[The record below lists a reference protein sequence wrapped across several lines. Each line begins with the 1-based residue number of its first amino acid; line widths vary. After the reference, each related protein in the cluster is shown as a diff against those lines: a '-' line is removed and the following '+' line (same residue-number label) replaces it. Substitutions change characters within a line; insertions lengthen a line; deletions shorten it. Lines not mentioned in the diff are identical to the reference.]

1 MKSKKVRAPVP
12 SAGLHLV
19 KTIVSDDEVDAA
31 KSQWESLRTVEK
43 LAALRF
49 DEPRLVARVVEIQK
63 ELCVSDFRCYALGIR
78 GQDAVREK
86 VGMSKF
92 AVEGD
97 ERGQKPEAFFAKAEF
112 VDRPDLF
119 EYLEAELGKPLLRH
133 APVMQR
139 DTWFMIFDKM
149 PMSWGEFLR
158 QVLTLVESAVWDV
171 FQRSARGSQDI
182 SKDGTA
188 GHAKDISAES
198 EDIEA
203 LTVAI
208 EGEVTEKK
216 RSASAKKKTRQK
228 RQAMLAAVDE
238 DSSSCAASTTQV
250 PSGLSGLV
258 VGDDDDSVSLSST
271 STARVVPRPGDNE
284 VILQVDWSSAVP
296 VDPTIRLETV
306 AENTSVELEVDWSQ
320 PAEQPEETRW
330 SVGMTDA
337 VTGVTA
343 EWHWVTTPY
352 RSSLTCGNLMT
363 HTKNT
368 FLEIAIANSDTP
380 SEVRRRTKSA
390 PARER
395 RRRRSR

>member
-1 MKSKKVRAPVP
+1 MKCKKVRAPVP
-12 SAGLHLV
+12 SAGLHLI
-19 KTIVSDDEVDAA
+19 KTIVSDEEIDAA

-92 AVEGD
+92 AVEGN
-97 ERGQKPEAFFAKAEF
+97 ELGQKPEAFFAKAEF

-133 APVMQR
+133 GLVMQR

-158 QVLTLVESAVWDV
+158 QVLTLVESAVWDA
-171 FQRSARGSQDI
+171 FQCSARGSQCI
-182 SKDGTA
+182 SMDRTA
-188 GHAKDISAES
+188 KHANDISAGS

-203 LTVAI
+203 LIVAI
-208 EGEVTEKK
+208 ESEVPEKK
-216 RSASAKKKTRQK
+216 RSASAKKKARQK

-238 DSSSCAASTTQV
+238 SSSTGASTTNV
-250 PSGLSGLV
+250 PSGLV
-258 VGDDDDSVSLSST
+258 AGDDDDSVSLSST

-284 VILQVDWSSAVP
+284 DILQVDWSTAAP

-306 AENTSVELEVDWSQ
+306 EENTSVELEVDWSE
-320 PAEQPEETRW
+320 PAAQPEETRW
-330 SVGMTDA
+330 SVGMTDT

-343 EWHWVTTPY
+343 NWHWVTTPY
-352 RSSLTCGNLMT
+352 RSQLTCGNLMT

-368 FLEIAIANSDTP
+368 FLEIRNCSDTP